1 MIPRNL
7 LILLVVAGSSAAV
20 ADGPSTGPVIDDY
33 GPTYAI
39 EWRDVELPEDH
50 HYKLVF
56 DLAADPEAGQV
67 NRHLVSVA
75 RYLNMHARN
84 GVRVEQ
90 MSLAV
95 VVHGRALRNLL
106 RNDVHQEREGIGNPN
121 LDLIRSLQEAGVRFY
136 VCGQSMAFTGV
147 AKVDLADGIEVAL
160 SAMTMLTLLQADG
173 FALLPWG
180 AG

>member
-1 MIPRNL
+1 MFPRKL
-7 LILLVVAGSSAAV
+7 LILLLVAGSAV
-20 ADGPSTGPVIDDY
+20 ADGPSLGPVIADY
-33 GPTYAI
+33 GPTYKI

-50 HYKLVF
+50 QYKLVF
-56 DLAADPEAGQV
+56 DLAADAEPGTV

-106 RNDVHQEREGIGNPN
+106 RNDVHQEREGTGNPN

-147 AKVDLADGIEVAL
+147 AKDDLADGIEVAL
-160 SAMTMLTLLQADG
+160 SAMTMLTLLQSDG

>member
-1 MIPRNL
+1 MFRRNL
-7 LILLVVAGSSAAV
+7 LIPLLLVWSTSVVAE
-20 ADGPSTGPVIDDY
+20 GPSMGPVIEDY

-39 EWRDVELPEDH
+39 EWRDVELPKDH
-50 HYKLVF
+50 RYKLVF
-56 DLAADPEAGQV
+56 DLSTDREVGKV

-84 GVRVEQ
+84 GVPVEQ
-90 MSLAV
+90 MDLAV
-95 VVHGRALRNLL
+95 VVHGGAVRNMLHDAAHRQDHAMDNPNIDLVQALR
-106 RNDVHQEREGIGNPN
+106 
-121 LDLIRSLQEAGVRFY
+121 EAGVRFY

-147 AKVDLADGIEVAL
+147 AKDDLISGVEVAL

-180 AG
+180 AS

>member
-1 MIPRNL
+1 MFRHKL
-7 LILLVVAGSSAAV
+7 LILLPLVLSAEV
-20 ADGPSTGPVIDDY
+20 TADDPSLGPVIENY

-39 EWRDVELPEDH
+39 DWRDVELPEGQR
-50 HYKLVF
+50 YRLVF
-56 DLAADPEAGQV
+56 DLAADSEASQV

-84 GVRVEQ
+84 GVPVAR
-90 MSLAV
+90 MDLAV
-95 VVHGRALRNLL
+95 VVHGRAVRNLL
-106 RNDVHQEREGIGNPN
+106 NSAAHQRRELMDNPN

-136 VCGQSMAFTGV
+136 ICGQSMAFAGV
-147 AKVDLADGIEVAL
+147 AKDDLVDGVDVAL
-160 SAMTMLTLLQADG
+160 SAMTMLTLLQSDG